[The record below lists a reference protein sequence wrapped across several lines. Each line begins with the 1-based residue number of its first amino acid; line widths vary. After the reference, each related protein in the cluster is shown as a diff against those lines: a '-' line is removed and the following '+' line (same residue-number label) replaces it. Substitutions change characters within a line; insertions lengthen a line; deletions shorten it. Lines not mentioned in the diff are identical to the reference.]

1 MIRFFMNSKRTSNNN
16 NNNKKK
22 VISIIMSN
30 AINQI
35 ERNIA
40 EDDIELERL
49 GDIRHLYKIEKKK
62 DKSH

>member
-1 MIRFFMNSKRTSNNN
+1 
-16 NNNKKK
+16 
-22 VISIIMSN
+22 MSN

-62 DKSH
+62 DKSHQI